1 MSTARPQR
9 TTRQQQRQQTRTQIL
24 AAAIEVFAR
33 SGFEATSLA
42 GIAARAGV
50 KKALVQYHFSTKEK
64 LWQAAASRLWT
75 ERNARLAEVMSDYSD
90 TDALANMR
98 RGFTA
103 LLEFTRE
110 NPEWLWF
117 MFHEAAAN
125 GERLQWLIDEF
136 LREDYRLGEQFVR
149 QFQDE
154 GQMREGSPLYLLHLI
169 SGALTYNLL
178 VAPLTQRVTNIDL
191 ASPESIARQVTLLQT
206 LLAPQGD

>member
-1 MSTARPQR
+1 MSTARTQHN
-9 TTRQQQRQQTRTQIL
+9 TRQQQRQQTRTQIL
-24 AAAIEVFAR
+24 DAAIEVFAR

-50 KKALVQYHFSTKEK
+50 KKALVQYHFSTKEQ
-64 LWQAAASRLWT
+64 LWQSAASRLWT
-75 ERNARLAEVMSDYSD
+75 ERNARLAEVMSNYSD

-110 NPEWLWF
+110 NPQWLWF

-125 GERLQWLIDEF
+125 GDRLQWLIDEF
-136 LREDYRLGEQFVR
+136 LREDYRLGEEFVR
-149 QFQDE
+149 QFQGE

-169 SGALTYNLL
+169 SGALTYNLM
-178 VAPLTQRVTNIDL
+178 VAPLTHRVTDVDL

-206 LLAPQGD
+206 LLAPQED